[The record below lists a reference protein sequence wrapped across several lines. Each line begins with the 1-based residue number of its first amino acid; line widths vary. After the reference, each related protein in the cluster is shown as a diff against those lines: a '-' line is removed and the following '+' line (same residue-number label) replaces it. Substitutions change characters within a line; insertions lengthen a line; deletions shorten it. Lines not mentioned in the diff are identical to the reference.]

1 MSAGKGVQ
9 DGLDTQDLS
18 DTEPPTRQHT
28 SADMR
33 LPAHTAEDCLVWPQW
48 EKLYLTL
55 KRLETLG
62 NREACGCGCG
72 CGAVYGGGDI
82 LLETGWGGTE

>member
-1 MSAGKGVQ
+1 MSAGKGVRG
-9 DGLDTQDLS
+9 GLDTQ
-18 DTEPPTRQHT
+18 EPPTRQHT

-72 CGAVYGGGDI
+72 AVYGGGDI
-82 LLETGWGGTE
+82 LLEMGWGGLE